1 MKQITLVIFLAI
13 TGCFIGLFAYT
24 NQQTTLVKTNPT
36 VSVQATCTLHTGRRV
51 SVSCQPIV
59 STAECQHF
67 AQQKC
72 PIKKIKKIKNIKKIT
87 LSAEQLPL
95 AQSLLA
101 TPQNAIVILQLPFRG
116 KAKIKQI
123 QIKDK
128 ILQVP

>member
-13 TGCFIGLFAYT
+13 AGCFIGLFAYT

-72 PIKKIKKIKNIKKIT
+72 PIKKIKNIKKMT
-87 LSAEQLPL
+87 LSAEQLLL

>member
-72 PIKKIKKIKNIKKIT
+72 PIKKIKNIQKIT

-101 TPQNAIVILQLPFRG
+101 TPQNALVILQIPFRG